1 MRRVHSTLKTS
12 QEPFQFL
19 AGTRNNYIS
28 YAYFLSFI
36 MPQIISLEIYLYGVY
51 YYFEVRS
58 MSACCHKKHQPR
70 SEQEIKQLS
79 NRLHRMVGQLN
90 GIENMLKE
98 NRYCGDILVQ
108 VAAVESALQAFGY
121 IVLQEHL
128 NTCVVEDVQNGN
140 AEIMSEVM
148 DLVKKLK

>member
-1 MRRVHSTLKTS
+1 MRLEPLIAKLIYIDERSEGRDKVYST
-12 QEPFQFL
+12 
-19 AGTRNNYIS
+19 
-28 YAYFLSFI
+28 
-36 MPQIISLEIYLYGVY
+36 
-51 YYFEVRS
+51 RS
-58 MSACCHKKHQPR
+58 MSECCHKKHKPR
-70 SEQEIKQLS
+70 DEKEIKQLT

-140 AEIMSEVM
+140 TEIMSEVM
-148 DLVKKLK
+148 DLVKKIK

>member
-1 MRRVHSTLKTS
+1 
-12 QEPFQFL
+12 
-19 AGTRNNYIS
+19 
-28 YAYFLSFI
+28 
-36 MPQIISLEIYLYGVY
+36 
-51 YYFEVRS
+51 

-121 IVLQEHL
+121 IVLQEHGSS
-128 NTCVVEDVQNGN
+128 TVVK
-140 AEIMSEVM
+140 S
-148 DLVKKLK
+148 

>member
-1 MRRVHSTLKTS
+1 MSCCEQH
-12 QEPFQFL
+12 QF
-19 AGTRNNYIS
+19 
-28 YAYFLSFI
+28 
-36 MPQIISLEIYLYGVY
+36 V
-51 YYFEVRS
+51 
-58 MSACCHKKHQPR
+58 PR
-70 SEQEIKQLS
+70 DEEEIKQLK
-79 NRLHRMVGQLN
+79 NRIHRIVGQMN
-90 GIENMLKE
+90 GIEKMIEE

-140 AEIMSEVM
+140 TEIMSEVM